1 MTISV
6 LFRCRSVGRPAV
18 AQASD
23 RWLSELG
30 NHRAAREPRALVHSI
45 WILLRTDRI
54 AVRVAI
60 AAAVITVII
69 ISVCSRCRRTGCGA
83 VSGSPPDSA
92 PDRRARDRATGVA
105 ASRDAVSTAGMNR
118 PTAEVGGSSVK
129 AAATPITAATA
140 PTSERVI
147 WEYAGTDEND
157 CC

>member
-1 MTISV
+1 FSAV
-6 LFRCRSVGRPAV
+6 DQSEDQAV

-105 ASRDAVSTAGMNR
+105 VAASRDAVSTAGNR
-118 PTAEVGGSSVK
+118 ATAEVGGSSVK
-129 AAATPITAATA
+129 AAATPIAATTA
-140 PTSERVI
+140 PTS
-147 WEYAGTDEND
+147 
-157 CC
+157 